1 MCLQLIKILN
11 NCVLQ
16 LTGILGDTEGKET
29 TEEKANKRN
38 GGRKRN
44 NKSEG
49 SILQRERRKQVERGE
64 GGRLAHSRVSTNIC

>member
-49 SILQRERRKQVERGE
+49 SILQRER
-64 GGRLAHSRVSTNIC
+64 